1 MEEEKILQ
9 VIRTKAKEY
18 DESKIYYSLR
28 QMRIRYVTT
37 KQIVAIQTFLA
48 LYDLGQ
54 RTVTTNLFAAL
65 TNMEPG
71 NALTL
76 LHRLGDK
83 RIINLIRE
91 LSSTTQPYR
100 FSLSETFLKHFRPA
114 NEQPQQNI

>member
-1 MEEEKILQ
+1 MLQ
-9 VIRTKAKEY
+9 LIRTKAREY
-18 DESKIYYSLR
+18 DESKIYYCLR

-37 KQIVAIQTFLA
+37 TQIAAIQIFLA

-65 TNMEPG
+65 TGMAPG

-100 FSLSETFLKHFRPA
+100 FSLSETFLKNFRPT
-114 NEQPQQNI
+114 NRQPQQNI